1 MKGYLDTSS
10 TAELMAM
17 HIHTYLPSSAFNSVY
32 SSGAAR
38 LVYMC
43 TVVYTRAAIMPCRP
57 SRH

>member
-43 TVVYTRAAIMPCRP
+43 TVVYTRAAIMP
-57 SRH
+57 

>member
-1 MKGYLDTSS
+1 
-10 TAELMAM
+10 
-17 HIHTYLPSSAFNSVY
+17 VY

-57 SRH
+57 SRHYSDTRCMKRA